1 MELFNSLTSL
11 IRPDKLSIIN
21 FLGSP
26 NSLQVKSYICSKKIK
41 WILWNDYFGLRAS
54 FPIAQETFCSL
65 MYSLDTFVQL
75 SLILSWLTHLHVM
88 ATLMSV
94 SILRLTV
101 VPVELL
107 STGAFHLATP
117 WLHFMTMT
125 FEPMLLVS
133 LFIQCSVQ
141 QTFSTRE
148 GISVHILTHSLIL
161 IS

>member
-1 MELFNSLTSL
+1 ML
-11 IRPDKLSIIN
+11 
-21 FLGSP
+21 
-26 NSLQVKSYICSKKIK
+26 KKIK

-94 SILRLTV
+94 SILKLTV

-133 LFIQCSVQ
+133 LFKQSSVH

-148 GISVHILTHSLIL
+148 GISVHILTHSLIVWFSFHIVAFSETEFYTSVVDYTLTML
-161 IS
+161 IFGFFT